1 MDTTNKITDTNTDTN
16 TITDTNTDTDTVTNT
31 IATENKYCT
40 NHPSQKK
47 AAKKY
52 YDNNK
57 DVIYQRLKEKLKNDP
72 EFKQKRLEYARRSR
86 EKKKLLKTQN
96 KNNDLFVSS

>member
-1 MDTTNKITDTNTDTN
+1 MDTTNKITDTDTN
-16 TITDTNTDTDTVTNT
+16 T
-31 IATENKYCT
+31 NKYCT

-57 DVIYQRLKEKLKNDP
+57 DVIYQRLKEKLQNDP
-72 EFKQKRLEYARRSR
+72 EFKKKRLEYARRSR
-86 EKKKLLKTQN
+86 ENKKLNKLQN
-96 KNNDLFVSS
+96 AQSVSS